1 MAELIDELARI
12 KSAKPKRKVV
22 VLTSQETSVIEREIN
37 QKMKLVVRE
46 FKKME
51 ITSRLIA
58 EKTYLGGGIC
68 C

>member
-1 MAELIDELARI
+1 MAELLNELARI
-12 KSAKPKRKVV
+12 KSAKPERKII
-22 VLTSQETSVIEREIN
+22 VLTPQETSAIEREIN